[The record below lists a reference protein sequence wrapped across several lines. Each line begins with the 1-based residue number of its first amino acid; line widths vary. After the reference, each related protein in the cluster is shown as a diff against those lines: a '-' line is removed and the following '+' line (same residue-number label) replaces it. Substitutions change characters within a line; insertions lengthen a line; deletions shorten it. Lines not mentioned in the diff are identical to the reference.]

1 MHMES
6 DEIVIESAVKLS
18 SDQLD
23 KIKLDVQEKLKV
35 DLPVVNKLNTKL
47 IGGFTIRVNDWF
59 LDSSL
64 VRQIEF
70 IKRTL
75 LE

>member
-1 MHMES
+1 MES